1 MLIFYFAPGSSAM
14 ATHIALHET
23 GAAFEPRLLSFANK
37 EQQRPDYLALNPEGK
52 VPALLI
58 DGQVLTEVAATLYY
72 LLTGK
77 PPFFGANTAAT
88 LARIVT
94 DPPPPVEAAGSS
106 LLYSEEFYALVKQHL
121 KPNGII
127 QVWFPGGE
135 TKTGQAIL
143 RSLQESFPYT
153 QCFRGI
159 KRHGVHIL
167 ASMQPLRNLTT
178 EQVAS
183 VMPPAAASDL

>member
-1 MLIFYFAPGSSAM
+1 ESFGFFHSDAARLVANPKA
-14 ATHIALHET
+14 HIVVDD
-23 GAAFEPRLLSFANK
+23 GR
-37 EQQRPDYLALNPEGK
+37 RYLK
-52 VPALLI
+52 RTSKMFDV
-58 DGQVLTEVAATLYY
+58 
-72 LLTGK
+72 
-77 PPFFGANTAAT
+77 
-88 LARIVT
+88 IVT

-106 LLYSEEFYALVKQHL
+106 LLYSEEFYALVKEHL

-143 RSLQESFPYT
+143 RSLQESFPYV

-159 KRHGVHIL
+159 KGHGAHML
-167 ASMQPLRNLTT
+167 ASMQPLQKLTT

-183 VMPPAAASDL
+183 VMPPPAAHDLLEWSSSPNLLDYLNEVLS